1 MYKITKSKKF
11 TDQLELEDGN
21 KKELVE
27 VTIDL
32 NAGKI
37 KRYRALQ
44 IKAIELQKQHS
55 NNSEPDNEDEILS
68 QIGTCVIDI
77 FVLLFGEKATDKI
90 LKFYENDYTQMFYD
104 IYPYIEDVIIPEIKR
119 TIKIRAQQIKK
130 RFK

>member
-1 MYKITKSKKF
+1 MYKITKTKKLI
-11 TDQLELEDGN
+11 DQLELVDGD

-32 NAGKI
+32 NVENI
-37 KRYRALQ
+37 KRYRVLQ

-55 NNSEPDNEDEILS
+55 INSEPDKEAEILS
-68 QIGTCVIDI
+68 QVGECIIEI
-77 FVLLFGEKATDKI
+77 FVLLFGKKATDKI

-104 IYPYIEDVIIPEIKR
+104 ICPYIEDVIVPEIKKIIKNR
-119 TIKIRAQQIKK
+119 TQQIKK